1 MSKSSSTKV
10 ALLIALMAM
19 SVPSFAVTNSL
30 NEFGNETARLATFDN
45 AQGGNLIRV
54 EYQPAG

>member
-19 SVPSFAVTNSL
+19 SVPSFAVTI
-30 NEFGNETARLATFDN
+30 RLMNLVTRPHVWPPSTMLR
-45 AQGGNLIRV
+45 GENLIRV